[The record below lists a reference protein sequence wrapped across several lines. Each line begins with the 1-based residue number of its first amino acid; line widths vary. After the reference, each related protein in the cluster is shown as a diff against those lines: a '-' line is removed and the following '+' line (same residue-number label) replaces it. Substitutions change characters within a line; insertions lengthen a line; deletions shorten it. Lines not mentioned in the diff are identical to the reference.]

1 MADYKARMKQEAES
15 RRNLEGNTLFEDL
28 GEPIQKLLQAVS
40 KDITNE
46 ELQLFSKI
54 SVRLLAKV
62 YDMLS
67 SQEDPDKILAWLQ
80 QQVRLQNKENK
91 DDSISKRAARDPIAF
106 YKELEKKNQEM
117 LDSFSKAES
126 EREALRKA
134 NLAERELRRQE
145 AEKKA
150 ALDRERAAKNGET
163 TDAVERMKK
172 EDVADITNAFDRF
185 TAKQST
191 FDNSNSVGDT
201 EWWKK
206 DEYRRDF
213 EKNKRKGKLWTR
225 VVEGGTQTIPD
236 SELQAREEWFKSF
249 TWWKSDKF
257 RRDWL
262 ASREAEWWKEETYIR
277 DWQDKGDKGTAWL
290 AADEITGFNRKGHR
304 RPAAKAELERR
315 TQWYKDNGPKGIV
328 KMWCALTEGASDRC
342 TLEEKRERDDYYK
355 NGDWWKADGYVRKA
369 LDNIS
374 SCDGLR
380 KAGAAAADG
389 EWWKAEEYRKDFK
402 RGGKKW
408 QLASE
413 KAAVTNDADAEA
425 TEAEM
430 ERREEWFSKNWW
442 KSDELVA
449 DFKANG
455 DNGTLWK
462 AASEA
467 DLSKGAGAKI
477 PTCSAAE
484 GRAREEWF
492 RSADDRDWWK
502 DEVIL
507 RDWEL
512 NGRAGKKWT
521 AAWREAALDSTGDK
535 NRASEEELVKREQY
549 YDKNWWKANKYVKDF
564 QGNGSKGT
572 AWKASDK
579 KGHEDKDWWKG
590 DNMQKQ
596 WFAARQAGLE
606 QFWQR
611 PDIIEDYWK
620 NAAMGKKWT
629 AANASAAEGEMGDN
643 VRASAEDLAKREGF
657 FQENWWRAPD
667 FQRDFAANGK
677 HGKLWQA
684 ANPDGTGGEATKDEL
699 KRRKE
704 FFRMTGKGKHVPGF
718 NAMLEADAVD
728 ARAGSKFT
736 KFNRIVKRDEHF
748 KNNWWKTNPEVRADF
763 ESNGEKSSLL
773 KAATLE
779 AAAAGLGDRPEFQ
792 ASSDQIK
799 ERIAYFQSGER
810 EDTNGD
816 NWWKDAAFAKEWA
829 AGRQV
834 PFWQNTEFIA
844 DFLDNGHAGKKWT
857 GKTPTDG
864 SMGLG
869 SAGSSLKELADK
881 LGVPVA
887 ELQAANPSIKDI
899 NAVLSV
905 GSMIANPKRSS
916 DHTVEQL
923 AAKIGVSVN
932 DLVSANDSLNSGK
945 DALSASQPL
954 TIPVTAGGLGCAGSH
969 KKFTLK
975 EFADKLGVPVAE
987 LQAANPSIKDINA
1000 ALNLGS
1006 MIANPKRNGDH
1017 TVEQLA
1023 AQLGVSVPDLVCAND
1038 SLHNGKDVLTASQ
1051 HLTIPVTT
1059 GGEDKT
1065 GDSLNQIADKLGV
1078 TVSELQAANSWI
1090 TDANTALP
1098 VGAVV
1103 SVPKRG
1109 EDATIDQLASQLGQA
1124 PMDVLAENPNYRSG
1138 KDVVPKGQNL
1148 NVIVSPHATGDS
1160 LNQIADKL
1168 GVAVSELQAANSWVK
1183 DVNTPLP
1190 AGSVVAN
1197 PQRGDDLTADQL
1209 ASKLGVP
1216 TANLFSANDSLRD
1229 GKVLPKKEP
1238 LNIPVVA
1245 SPSHRASDAEI
1256 AARADWLKKNFWKAP
1271 KYNEDFETN
1280 GEKGTLW
1287 TMSEPDG
1294 KGEPVSEKEMN
1305 ARQAWFRPV
1314 ANWQLAEKP
1323 NEQEKGFPCDMVEA
1337 IDRDEWFKKN
1347 WWKGSAV
1354 RDDFEANGRKS
1365 KLLRAIN
1372 PEAITLGLQD
1382 DPLYQ
1387 ASPEEVEERA
1397 QYFETCADN
1406 EWWQAPVV
1414 VADFVKWD
1422 KEGAVWQ
1429 SRNFKESQ
1437 LSMGMENPAPQEE
1450 LDGRSAWFESNYWKT
1465 PEAITDF
1472 QQNGNKG
1479 SVWKAGR
1486 DGVTAVPASEVATRE
1501 AWFKKNFTVD
1511 KDEETRRKNWY
1522 LQQLT
1527 DEETAMRR
1535 SWVMKKGDEGKR
1547 IHPDELKDLLAQIN
1561 DGMDPSDEQVQMVM
1575 SAVQEMRSE
1584 RTGEDDVEIGE
1595 DGISQEEFVTAV
1607 ANTNFYVSAT
1617 DEERLRAEQ
1626 EALDAL
1632 QREEMERQDE
1642 VAGHLAMEAQEEL
1655 DNAGFEEHEEVDEDD
1670 EAAFLDEMDEAD
1682 LENRVNED
1690 DDDVDEGAW
1699 ETFLQQNE
1707 EDEEG
1712 EYTEE
1717 QLAELQREEE
1727 ERMAAEAA
1735 QAEAEA
1741 AAWDDEEIGGEEGED
1756 DGYENPAD
1764 LDADAKEELE
1774 AVVNEDWDENEY
1786 EEELEEEEEIDEMME
1801 EEKGAPMQWKLPLP
1815 EVTNPQ
1821 YLKAY
1826 FTVIKYTPSHSFLGG
1841 KQKRVWVVDH
1851 FTRCFYNLEKSG
1863 KIKKE
1868 HAANKLLQLER
1879 NIVDSNR
1886 LRLMFFD
1893 ASHSYELQFFNAR
1906 ERERFFESASAIR
1919 PSIRVYAPDLT
1930 NQDANVEAC
1939 TTTIDGVAA
1948 NSVSVVCSNAA
1959 GKPVKRE
1966 LTGECK
1972 INASKLLTEPLTV
1985 WTGTFNLSGQRP
1997 PRNKAELAAWL
2008 PKDKHDIYAIAVQ
2021 EASYRK
2027 EENEWFDY
2035 IQAYLGRDYLTLASM
2050 NLWDTLLIVL
2060 TRKKHLLKITN
2071 VEGSTKATI
2080 HKAVCGPKG
2089 GIGISLRYLET
2100 SMCFVTCH
2108 LSSRIE
2114 RTAMRNTNLEE
2125 IVDNLQLGI
2134 RETDLY
2140 NQFNHVFF
2148 FGDFNYRTEVDV
2160 PTAEN
2165 MIQNES
2171 YAELLA
2177 YDQFS
2182 KQREEGLLYG
2192 FEESPITFA
2201 PTYRLQPG
2209 TGKYMAEKGNASS
2222 YCDRVLTRSMAN
2234 TWVKCTSYKSIP
2246 QLTFSEHSPVAA
2258 TFIVRCVR
2266 PVLSCFAKQ
2275 QQPQPTFKFK
2285 QIKVTGNNVV
2295 ISKPRLMLFSPFF
2308 GNNKPFDSKVT
2319 KNANPIWNAA
2329 DVPPLEA
2336 VSQVQPFLESG
2347 HIVFI
2352 IREGAEKREEKGH
2365 RGSGSL
2371 PLFNRIIGQEST
2383 EQEFEVDL
2391 INHGRKCGTIS
2402 GAFTWFAGK

>member
-1 MADYKARMKQEAES
+1 MC
-15 RRNLEGNTLFEDL
+15 
-28 GEPIQKLLQAVS
+28 
-40 KDITNE
+40 
-46 ELQLFSKI
+46 
-54 SVRLLAKV
+54 
-62 YDMLS
+62 
-67 SQEDPDKILAWLQ
+67 
-80 QQVRLQNKENK
+80 
-91 DDSISKRAARDPIAF
+91 
-106 YKELEKKNQEM
+106 
-117 LDSFSKAES
+117 
-126 EREALRKA
+126 
-134 NLAERELRRQE
+134 
-145 AEKKA
+145 
-150 ALDRERAAKNGET
+150 
-163 TDAVERMKK
+163 
-172 EDVADITNAFDRF
+172 
-185 TAKQST
+185 
-191 FDNSNSVGDT
+191 
-201 EWWKK
+201 
-206 DEYRRDF
+206 
-213 EKNKRKGKLWTR
+213 
-225 VVEGGTQTIPD
+225 
-236 SELQAREEWFKSF
+236 
-249 TWWKSDKF
+249 
-257 RRDWL
+257 
-262 ASREAEWWKEETYIR
+262 IR
-277 DWQDKGDKGTAWL
+277 D
-290 AADEITGFNRKGHR
+290 
-304 RPAAKAELERR
+304 
-315 TQWYKDNGPKGIV
+315 
-328 KMWCALTEGASDRC
+328 S
-342 TLEEKRERDDYYK
+342 
-355 NGDWWKADGYVRKA
+355 
-369 LDNIS
+369 
-374 SCDGLR
+374 
-380 KAGAAAADG
+380 
-389 EWWKAEEYRKDFK
+389 
-402 RGGKKW
+402 
-408 QLASE
+408 
-413 KAAVTNDADAEA
+413 
-425 TEAEM
+425 
-430 ERREEWFSKNWW
+430 
-442 KSDELVA
+442 
-449 DFKANG
+449 FKANG

-462 AASEA
+462 AANEA
-467 DLSKGAGAKI
+467 ELAKGAGAKVA
-477 PTCSAAE
+477 TCSAAE

-521 AAWREAALDSTGDK
+521 AAWREAALDATGDK

-564 QGNGSKGT
+564 QGNGAKGT

-596 WFAARQAGLE
+596 WFAARQASLE

-629 AANASAAEGEMGDN
+629 AANASAAEADMGDN

-736 KFNRIVKRDEHF
+736 KFNRIQKRDEHF

-792 ASSDQIK
+792 ATPDQIK

-829 AGRQV
+829 AGKQV
-834 PFWQNTEFIA
+834 PFWQNPEFIA
-844 DFLDNGHAGKKWT
+844 DFTDNGNAGKKWT

-864 SMGLG
+864 SMPLG
-869 SAGSSLKELADK
+869 S
-881 LGVPVA
+881 
-887 ELQAANPSIKDI
+887 
-899 NAVLSV
+899 
-905 GSMIANPKRSS
+905 
-916 DHTVEQL
+916 
-923 AAKIGVSVN
+923 
-932 DLVSANDSLNSGK
+932 
-945 DALSASQPL
+945 
-954 TIPVTAGGLGCAGSH
+954 AGSH

-975 EFADKLGVPVAE
+975 QFADKLGVPVAE
-987 LQAANPSIKDINA
+987 LQAANPSIKDANA
-1000 ALNLGS
+1000 ALSIGTML
-1006 MIANPKRNGDH
+1006 ANPKRNGDH

-1023 AQLGVSVPDLVCAND
+1023 AQLGVSVPDLVSANG
-1038 SLHNGKDVLTASQ
+1038 SLHNGKDVLSAAQ
-1051 HLTIPVTT
+1051 HLTIPVTA
-1059 GGEDKT
+1059 GGWEKT
-1065 GDSLNQIADKLGV
+1065 GDSLSQIADKLGV
-1078 TVSELQAANSWI
+1078 AVSELSAANSWI
-1090 TDANTALP
+1090 TDANAALP
-1098 VGAVV
+1098 IGAVV

-1109 EDATIDQLASQLGQA
+1109 DDATVDQLASKLGQA

-1148 NVIVSPHATGDS
+1148 NVIIAPEATGDS
-1160 LNQIADKL
+1160 LSQIANKL
-1168 GVAVSELQAANSWVK
+1168 GVAVSELSAANSWITDANAALPIGAVVSVPKRGDDATVDQLASKLGQSATHVLSGNPDYHSGTDVVPKGKNLNVIIAPEATGDSLSQIANKLGIAVSELSAANSWVK
-1183 DVNTPLP
+1183 NVNAPLP
-1190 AGSVVAN
+1190 IGTVVAN
-1197 PQRGDDLTADQL
+1197 PQRGDDLSADQL

-1216 TANLFSANDSLRD
+1216 TANLVSANNDSLSNN
-1229 GKVLPKKEP
+1229 KVLPKTDL

-1245 SPSHRASDAEI
+1245 SSQHRASDAEI
-1256 AARADWLKKNFWKAP
+1256 AARADWLKKNFWKSP

-1287 TMSEPDG
+1287 TMSEADG

-1305 ARQAWFRPV
+1305 ARQAWYRPV

-1337 IDRDEWFKKN
+1337 IDRDDWFKKN
-1347 WWKGSAV
+1347 WWKGSAI

-1365 KLLRAIN
+1365 KLLRAVN

-1406 EWWQAPVV
+1406 EWWQAPAV

-1450 LDGRSAWFESNYWKT
+1450 LDGRNAWYESNYWKT
-1465 PEAITDF
+1465 PEAITDY

-1511 KDEETRRKNWY
+1511 RDEETRRKNWF

-1642 VAGHLAMEAQEEL
+1642 VAGHLAMEAQDEL

-1690 DDDVDEGAW
+1690 DGDVDEGAW

-1712 EYTEE
+1712 EYTED

-1727 ERMAAEAA
+1727 ERMEAEAA

-2182 KQREEGLLYG
+2182 KQREEGLLFG

-2222 YCDRVLTRSMAN
+2222 YCDRVLTRSMPN

-2329 DVPPLEA
+2329 DVPPLES
-2336 VSQVQPFLESG
+2336 VSQIQPFLESG

-2371 PLFNRIIGQEST
+2371 PLFNRVIGQEST
-2383 EQEFEVDL
+2383 EQEFEIDL